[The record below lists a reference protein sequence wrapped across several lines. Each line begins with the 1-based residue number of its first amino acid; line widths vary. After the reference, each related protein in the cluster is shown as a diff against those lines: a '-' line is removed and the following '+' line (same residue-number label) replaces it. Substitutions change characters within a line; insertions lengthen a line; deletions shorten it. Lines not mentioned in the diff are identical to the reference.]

1 MRKEFDL
8 QCRSPDL
15 TISGDEKLLF
25 VCVCVYCRPCDPGIL
40 GSYKGVEEGDVSKI
54 LELLQSQADVSFL
67 R

>member
-25 VCVCVYCRPCDPGIL
+25 VCMCVVGQHVIL
-40 GSYKGVEEGDVSKI
+40 GFWGLIK
-54 LELLQSQADVSFL
+54 ELCKKCDSQICSEVKLFP
-67 R
+67 